1 MISINIFD
9 LVILMYALYV
19 IDESGALI
27 SNW

>member
-19 IDESGALI
+19 IDESVALI